1 MSNYTTNAVIAR
13 QILGAAIKPSIAVV
27 TDQVSSGISSVQMR
41 AGIAIAGVSDAV
53 SSASD
58 TMVSA
63 VSTAGEYLQS
73 GADAVVTT
81 VSTKSAAA
89 ISGASDYI
97 ASVSLP
103 ELAPSHYYTIAAV
116 AAAVSAAAV
125 AYQVTKPVATVTFA
139 SDIDS
144 EDSCSNDS
152 DCQSE
157 LSEVTYEDT
166 DTVVAADPS
175 SVSGYV
181 DYLVTQLNHA
191 MVVISNYLADFAVA
205 FDNIMT
211 NISED
216 LSSVWSGMTSLVVS
230 QDGQKSVNAVAL
242 EDRTSNVDVV
252 TVCGDS
258 DCGCDHSHTPS
269 V

>member
-1 MSNYTTNAVIAR
+1 M
-13 QILGAAIKPSIAVV
+13 VV
-27 TDQVSSGISSVQMR
+27 T
-41 AGIAIAGVSDAV
+41 
-53 SSASD
+53 
-58 TMVSA
+58 
-63 VSTAGEYLQS
+63 
-73 GADAVVTT
+73 
-81 VSTKSAAA
+81 
-89 ISGASDYI
+89 
-97 ASVSLP
+97 
-103 ELAPSHYYTIAAV
+103 PS
-116 AAAVSAAAV
+116 
-125 AYQVTKPVATVTFA
+125 A

-166 DTVVAADPS
+166 DIVVAADPS

-252 TVCGDS
+252 TECGDS
-258 DCGCDHSHTPS
+258 DCSCDHSHTPS